1 MKVTGKQT
9 IVRAVDVELNDAGI
23 KTVVYG
29 QTADYLVAAI
39 QEKLLY
45 TFLHS
50 LPPEFAG
57 KRTVRESYRS
67 GNKGRL
73 VLIHVDA
80 DWDYHNNVGVDE
92 EVRPLTEEETV
103 KYNMICGLPDYIKKL
118 KI

>member
-9 IVRAVDVELNDAGI
+9 IVQAVDVELNDASI

-29 QTADYLVAAI
+29 QSTYYLAAAI
-39 QEKLLY
+39 QEKRLY
-45 TFLHS
+45 KFLHS

-73 VLIHVDA
+73 ALVHVDA
-80 DWDYHNNVGVDE
+80 DWDHHNNVGEDE
-92 EVRPLTEEETV
+92 EVRLLTDEETV
-103 KYNMICGLPDYIKKL
+103 KYKMIFDITLYITSLEK
-118 KI
+118 